1 LRAPAALI
9 ALLAGGALT
18 SPAAGHALA
27 TGVTVDPTVAT
38 SYMRLG
44 PGRTRLSLR
53 LGHPPQLS
61 SRPVRVWWFAAP
73 RSSRRFHLVAVSST
87 RELSPG
93 VTYAS
98 ATIEPPSARFAYRVC
113 VNPGWGAAL
122 RGSGAPQRCPHAD
135 FSEGPGAV
143 APPLYGGE
151 ARGIRLAAFPSP
163 AALAAA
169 SRFLS
174 TRAGRASFAVIDS
187 RGRLRGMHLHE
198 HFATASVVKVM
209 MLVAYL
215 QMLDAQ
221 HRALGAADSALLYP
235 MIHVSDNDAAS
246 EVLAIVG
253 RGALARVAR
262 AAGMSDY
269 APAAGWW
276 AFTQTS
282 SADQARLMF
291 ALPRLIPSR
300 FYGYARGLLEGV
312 EASQSWGIPPV
323 ARPRWRVYFKT
334 GWLPEEGIF
343 TEVARLERHALS
355 FSLAVLTGGE
365 PSKSYG
371 EQTIA
376 GVAAALLTRSPAEA
390 LE

>member
-1 LRAPAALI
+1 
-9 ALLAGGALT
+9 
-18 SPAAGHALA
+18 
-27 TGVTVDPTVAT
+27 
-38 SYMRLG
+38 MRLG

-53 LGHPPQLS
+53 LAHPPQLS

-93 VTYAS
+93 VTYTS
-98 ATIEPPSARFAYRVC
+98 ATIEPPSARFVYRVC
-113 VNPGWGAAL
+113 VSPAWGAA
-122 RGSGAPQRCPHAD
+122 RGGAGSHRRCPHAD
-135 FSEGPGAV
+135 FATGPGAP

-151 ARGIRLAAFPSP
+151 ARGIPLAAFPSP
-163 AALAAA
+163 AAVAAA
-169 SRFLS
+169 SRFLAG
-174 TRAGRASFAVIDS
+174 RAGRASFAVIDS
-187 RGRLRGMHLHE
+187 RGRLLGVRLHE
-198 HFATASVVKVM
+198 HFVTASVVKVM

-215 QMLDAQ
+215 QMLEAE

-235 MIHVSDNDAAS
+235 MIHVSDNSAAS
-246 EVLAIVG
+246 AVLAIVG

-291 ALPRLIPSR
+291 ALPRLIPSS
-300 FYGYARGLLEGV
+300 FYGYARRLLEGV
-312 EASQSWGIPPV
+312 EASQSWGIAPV

-343 TEVARLERHALS
+343 TEVARLERRGAT
-355 FSLAVLTGGE
+355 FSLAVLTSDE
-365 PSKSYG
+365 PSMSYG
-371 EQTIA
+371 AHTIA
-376 GVAAALLTRSPAEA
+376 GVAAALLARSPV
-390 LE
+390 